1 MIIKTG
7 DVQITKIIDEE
18 ELTKEQKEK
27 VKKKKESDS
36 KSEDK

>member
-1 MIIKTG
+1 MFIKTG